1 MPIEQICTIV
11 SAEKLNEFAWSFT
24 LEAGDLVKREGL
36 RAGQFLHVKCGAEH
50 LLGVPGP
57 GGRAGGSGAHRL

>member
-50 LLGVPGP
+50 LLRPF
-57 GGRAGGSGAHRL
+57 S

>member
-24 LEAGDLVKREGL
+24 LEAGTW
-36 RAGQFLHVKCGAEH
+36 
-50 LLGVPGP
+50 
-57 GGRAGGSGAHRL
+57 